1 MAKVDSITVKALEL
15 KAPWASIADAKN
27 IRNKVLSGE
36 IFQNFTVQERERI
49 LIKLLDFR
57 RLMPSLITFHKDVAL
72 LYAISDCLKWLVS
85 IGSRD
90 TLRTAIE
97 GIYTGV
103 NQTKGLILIQE
114 TESRLTPMPAGLS
127 DIKNLG
133 YRTLCAYALRHH
145 REIPKKPS
153 GRIVLAKPPAAINTK
168 ALRNMADLAYQLGFE
183 SPEIEALRQYS
194 KDESEI
200 GLAEPQQPLLVT
212 DGYEITSKKR
222 CGIPLTSTYEEDR
235 KYLFLRHLHDR
246 REEQGNQITS
256 MFRLRCWYL
265 SFFGVP
271 EQDDAVQAII
281 SCRSTATSN
290 INMVS
295 SPPSRQPTGD
305 EPSRDTPMQDIPEQL
320 QQHLSAQNN
329 EAQEHLRQLESEK
342 LALESRRR
350 EQENTRRKLV
360 EDQSKLEGKEQEIN
374 RQRHILEEQIRRHAH
389 SSEAL
394 ARSAALIKEQ
404 EEAQFQKQLKLEED
418 ANSIQAR
425 EHEQKQRLSE
435 LNKSGRKILL
445 KQNTVQQQEE
455 ELKTKE
461 FELERIDEMQS
472 ERIAKLKWDLDKI
485 RRLEQQLKMAEK
497 FPISREQELED
508 QRKIDQAELKEI
520 QAIDDEDTIDENT
533 GSDLQLDIPPLTQ
546 GYPARDYNTE
556 QCPTPE
562 YPAQVGRSRKRRD
575 ESDESDSE
583 RADLLKGRKATG
595 SGKYQKLDTDLN
607 SRAEENAMDSIKP
620 NM

>member
-1 MAKVDSITVKALEL
+1 MKISTSHKDSASRCDEEISHYLVEHIEKTWSVIFHNDKAAMAKVDSATVRALEL
-15 KAPWASIADAKN
+15 KAPWAFTADAKI

-36 IFQNFTVQERERI
+36 IFQNFIDQERERI
-49 LIKLLDFR
+49 LRKYAILTPSTLKYAKSTPK

-103 NQTKGLILIQE
+103 NQIKGLILIQE
-114 TESRLTPMPAGLS
+114 TESRLTPMPAGSS

-145 REIPKKPS
+145 REIPQKPS

-212 DGYEITSKKR
+212 DDCEITSNER

-235 KYLFLRHLHDR
+235 KYLFLRHLHDG
-246 REEQGNQITS
+246 REEQGKQITS

-271 EQDDAVQAII
+271 EQDDAVQAMI

-320 QQHLSAQNN
+320 QQYLSAQNN

-342 LALESRRR
+342 LA
-350 EQENTRRKLV
+350 
-360 EDQSKLEGKEQEIN
+360 KLEGKEQEIN

-394 ARSAALIKEQ
+394 ARSAALLKEQ
-404 EEAQFQKQLKLEED
+404 EEAQFQKQLKLEQD

-485 RRLEQQLKMAEK
+485 RRLEQQLKMAEE

-508 QRKIDQAELKEI
+508 QRKIDQAELEEI
-520 QAIDDEDTIDENT
+520 QATDDKDTIDENT
-533 GSDLQLDIPPLTQ
+533 GPDL
-546 GYPARDYNTE
+546 
-556 QCPTPE
+556 
-562 YPAQVGRSRKRRD
+562 
-575 ESDESDSE
+575 
-583 RADLLKGRKATG
+583 
-595 SGKYQKLDTDLN
+595 
-607 SRAEENAMDSIKP
+607 
-620 NM
+620 